1 MKETFIPSKSY
12 IRKNWYIIDATNQT
26 LGRLVSNIARLLKG
40 KNKPY
45 YTPYLDTGDYVIVI
59 NSNKIVVTGN
69 KITQK
74 LYRHHSGRPGGMK
87 IEKFENLQKR
97 LPNKIIQES
106 MKGML
111 PKGTLGRQLLKKLY
125 VYSTDSHPH
134 QSQKPEKINF

>member
-1 MKETFIPSKSY
+1 MKETFVPSKSY

-26 LGRLVSNIARLLKG
+26 LGRLVSNIAHLLKG

>member
-1 MKETFIPSKSY
+1 MKETFVPSKSY

>member
-1 MKETFIPSKSY
+1 MKETFVPSKSY

-26 LGRLVSNIARLLKG
+26 LGRLVSNISRLLKG

-59 NSNKIVVTGN
+59 NSNKIIVTGN
-69 KITQK
+69 KISQK
-74 LYRHHSGRPGGMK
+74 MYRNHSGRPGGMK

-125 VYSTDSHPH
+125 VYSTDLHPH